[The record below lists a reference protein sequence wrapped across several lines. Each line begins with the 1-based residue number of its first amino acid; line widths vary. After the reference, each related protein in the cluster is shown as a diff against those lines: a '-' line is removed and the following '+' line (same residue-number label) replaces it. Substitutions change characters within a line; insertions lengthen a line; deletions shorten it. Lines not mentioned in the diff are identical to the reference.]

1 MATILRK
8 QMTSESVRIPS
19 AATGA
24 GRPPAAKAPGRP
36 HMAKTE
42 GGPPAAKALYISPH
56 GGGPALF
63 AIFHEPAQPAHDVA
77 ILVCPPFG
85 WEDMCSYRA
94 RREWA
99 DSLAASGFP
108 VLRID
113 LPGSGDSPGGPHD
126 PERLRA
132 WTDGA
137 SAAAR
142 WLASTTGARRI
153 AAIGIGLGGAIAYS
167 ALAAGA
173 PIDDLV
179 LWGTSARGRT
189 HLRELR
195 AFSYMETPAAA
206 MSETPS
212 TVQDTED
219 GALAVA
225 GYVLSEQTQR
235 ELQELDLAE
244 LAAPRLDSAHVLL
257 LERDGRPVDVR
268 LKSAIDARDARLT
281 VGEGDG
287 YAAMMMAELPHS
299 VSAHAV
305 FDRVSEWLLAESVPA
320 AEAAPQATWAG
331 GEPSS
336 GEESI
341 EISMPDGKRVRE
353 TPIVIEH
360 PMGNPIG
367 ILTEPVG
374 PAVGLCAVWLNAGPQ
389 RRIGPNRMWVEAAR
403 RWAALGVPSFR
414 VDLAAIGDAD
424 GDSRK
429 LLEVSS
435 YYTDAYL
442 DQVRLVLDTLQ
453 ARGLT
458 PRFILGGL
466 CAGAYWSLR
475 IAQEDARVS
484 AAAALNPGYV
494 VYDGGLSNA
503 ISQSLALGPRLL
515 KRSTWVRVLHGE
527 FTPSAHLRSLRTI
540 LAGLARR
547 ALRLPRRLLSRG
559 SASGNEVTQT
569 FDRLLEQDQHALL
582 LFAGEERLYL
592 ELMEGGRLAGLE
604 RWPNVSVEHIPMV
617 GDMHTLRPPLLQ
629 HEGHRLLDE
638 LLQGELARVSTNG
651 SRA

>member
-1 MATILRK
+1 
-8 QMTSESVRIPS
+8 V
-19 AATGA
+19 
-24 GRPPAAKAPGRP
+24 
-36 HMAKTE
+36 
-42 GGPPAAKALYISPH
+42 
-56 GGGPALF
+56 F

-77 ILVCPPFG
+77 ILMCPPFG

-99 DSLAASGFP
+99 DSLAAAGFA

-113 LPGSGDSPGGPHD
+113 LPGTGDSPGGPHD

-132 WTDGA
+132 WTEGTG
-137 SAAAR
+137 AAAR
-142 WLASTTGARRI
+142 WLSSETGARRI
-153 AAIGIGLGGAIAYS
+153 AAIGIGLGGAIAYN

-179 LWGTSARGRT
+179 LWGTSARGKT

-195 AFSYMETPAAA
+195 AFSYMESPAEANA
-206 MSETPS
+206 ETPP
-212 TVQDTED
+212 TVQDTDD
-219 GALAVA
+219 GSLAVA
-225 GYVLSEQTQR
+225 GYVLSEETQH

-244 LAAPRLDSAHVLL
+244 LRAPRLESAHVLL
-257 LERDGRPVDVR
+257 LERDGRPVDTR
-268 LKSAIDARDARLT
+268 LKSAIEQHGAKLT

-305 FDRVSEWLLAESVPA
+305 FDRVSEWLLEEIVATENDA
-320 AEAAPQATWAG
+320 QGAPAG
-331 GEPSS
+331 GEPPR
-336 GEESI
+336 GEAST
-341 EISMPDGKRVRE
+341 EISMPDGTRVRE
-353 TPIVIEH
+353 TPITIEH
-360 PMGNPIG
+360 PLGSPIG

-403 RWAALGVPSFR
+403 RWAAQGVPSFR

-424 GDSRK
+424 GDSHK
-429 LLEVSS
+429 LLEIAS
-435 YYTDAYL
+435 YYTDCYL
-442 DQVRLVLDTLQ
+442 DQVRLVLDTLE

-475 IAQEDARVS
+475 IAEEDARVS

-503 ISQSLALGPRLL
+503 IGQSRELGPRLL
-515 KRSTWVRVLHGE
+515 KRSTWARVLRGE
-527 FTPSAHLRSLRTI
+527 FTPSSHLNSLRTI
-540 LAGLARR
+540 LTAMARK
-547 ALRLPRRLLSRG
+547 ALRLPRRILHPGTG
-559 SASGNEVTQT
+559 SENEVTQL
-569 FDRLLEQDQHALL
+569 FDRLSERDQQALI
-582 LFAGEERLYL
+582 LFAGEERLYR
-592 ELMEGGRLAGLE
+592 ELLAGGRLTGLE
-604 RWPNVSVEHIPMV
+604 RWPNVSVEHIPMA

-629 HEGHRLLDE
+629 REGHRLLDE
-638 LLQGELARVSTNG
+638 LLQRELARVPANG
-651 SRA
+651 SNGSQV